1 MTNPNWEGI
10 IPPVVTLLKQDG
22 SLDVPGMQAH
32 IDELIAAGVNGLF
45 FMGTGGEF
53 GYMSLRLRK
62 QTAFEAVAA
71 VKGRVPVLIGTGTA
85 SYEETRE
92 LSRHAE
98 DIGADG
104 IVVIPPYFWQV
115 NDANL
120 ILYYKQLANDT
131 NLPMLLYNFPGAVGY
146 DLNPNLVT
154 KLALEVPS
162 ILGIKE
168 TVDEA
173 GHIREMI
180 LKTKEVRSDFKVF
193 SGYDDHLLNTLM
205 LGGDG
210 AISMGVN
217 IAPHLQ
223 IGIYKAFLEQDFES
237 MMNLHR
243 KLAYLP
249 LLYKWDA
256 PPINVVKEAMRMVGK
271 NVEPYVFSP
280 GNLVD
285 TERCQPL
292 REILQKAGLSNF
304 DS

>member
-1 MTNPNWEGI
+1 MTNHNWEGI

-22 SLDVPGMQAH
+22 GLDVPAMQIH
-32 IDELIAAGVNGLF
+32 IDELITAGVNGLF

-53 GYMSLRLRK
+53 GYMSLHLRK
-62 QTAFEAVAA
+62 QMAFEAVAA

-120 ILYYKQLANDT
+120 ISYYKQLTNDT
-131 NLPMLLYNFPGAVGY
+131 HLPMLLYNFPGAVGY
-146 DLNPNLVT
+146 DLNPDLVT

-162 ILGIKE
+162 IVGIKE

-180 LKTKEVRSDFKVF
+180 LKTKEVRPGFKVF

-223 IGIYKAFLEQDFES
+223 IGIYKAFLEQDFEA

-256 PPINVVKEAMRMVGK
+256 PPINVVKKAMRMVGK
-271 NVEPYVFSP
+271 EVEPYVFSP
-280 GNLVD
+280 GNPMD
-285 TERCQPL
+285 MEDHQPL
-292 REILQKAGLSNF
+292 KEILQKAGLSIF